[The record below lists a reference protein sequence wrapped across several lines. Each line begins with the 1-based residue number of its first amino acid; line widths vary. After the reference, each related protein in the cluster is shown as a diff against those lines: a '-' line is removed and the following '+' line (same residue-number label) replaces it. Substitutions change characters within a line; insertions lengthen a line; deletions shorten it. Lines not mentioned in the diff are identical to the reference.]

1 MNIAKVI
8 KAYFLFVMAISSMAL
23 LSYNDNVG
31 NYISSVLH
39 ADNLS
44 ESGKGFYKNLMSGI
58 SYDNDGRKIFLS
70 HNENSSLINFSIS
83 NNPEKAFASPGE
95 KNVDMMSFV
104 LKTFEDD
111 LVFEDLR
118 LKITGV
124 DPEYIEKAMLLDEKE
139 ILQIGKKDGEY
150 FVFEGID
157 YLIESFQKKFLLL
170 YVDLSSDIKTG
181 ERFRMDIEN
190 PDDINIIVGDE
201 PYLIDAYYPLQGKY
215 LSVTRQRAWGLK
227 DSK

>member
-8 KAYFLFVMAISSMAL
+8 KVYFIFVMAISSMAL

-39 ADNLS
+39 ADNIS
-44 ESGKGFYKNLMSGI
+44 ESGKGFYKDLMAGI
-58 SYDNDGRKIFLS
+58 SYDDGGRKIFLS
-70 HNENSSLINFSIS
+70 HNENPSLINFSIL
-83 NNPEKAFASPGE
+83 NNPGKAFASPGD

-104 LKTFEDD
+104 FKTFEND
-111 LVFEDLR
+111 LVFENLR
-118 LKITGV
+118 LKIMGV

-157 YLIESFQKKFLLL
+157 YAIESFQKKSLLL
-170 YVDLSSDIKTG
+170 YIDLSPDIKTG
-181 ERFRMDIEN
+181 ERLRMDIEN
-190 PDDINIIVGDE
+190 PDDINIIVGDK
-201 PYLIDAYYPLQGKY
+201 PYSIDAYYPLQGKY
-215 LSVTRQRAWGLK
+215 LSIAKQRAWGLK
-227 DSK
+227 NNK

>member
-39 ADNLS
+39 VDNLS

-58 SYDNDGRKIFLS
+58 SYDNDGRKSFLS
-70 HNENSSLINFSIS
+70 HNENPSLINFSIL
-83 NNPEKAFASPGE
+83 NNPEKAFAAPGE
-95 KNVDMMSFV
+95 KNVEMMSFV
-104 LKTFEDD
+104 FKTFEND
-111 LVFEDLR
+111 LIFEDLR
-118 LKITGV
+118 LKIIGV

-139 ILQIGKKDGEY
+139 ILQTAKKDGEY

-157 YLIESFQKKFLLL
+157 YAIESFQKKSLLF
-170 YVDLSSDIKTG
+170 YIDLSPDIKTG
-181 ERFRMDIEN
+181 ERIRMDIEN

-215 LSVTRQRAWGLK
+215 LSIAKQRAWGLK
-227 DSK
+227 NTK